1 MADEGLREFLA
12 GRLDA
17 LSRLAYLLTGDHHAA
32 EDLLQNALVIIA
44 ARWQRVAGADDP
56 TAYVRRILYHEHV
69 SSWRRNRHLRA
80 EYSTAEVPDR
90 GRVRDMSSDVVRRVV
105 LERALAKLTPRQRAV
120 IVARFYE
127 DLTEVDAAA
136 ALGCSV
142 GTIKSQTHHAL
153 GRLREL
159 APELADLVHRSVVE
173 VRV

>member
-1 MADEGLREFLA
+1 
-12 GRLDA
+12 
-17 LSRLAYLLTGDHHAA
+17 
-32 EDLLQNALVIIA
+32 
-44 ARWQRVAGADDP
+44 
-56 TAYVRRILYHEHV
+56 
-69 SSWRRNRHLRA
+69 
-80 EYSTAEVPDR
+80 
-90 GRVRDMSSDVVRRVV
+90 MSGDVVRRVV

-159 APELADLVHRSVVE
+159 APELADLVHHSLVE
-173 VRV
+173 VAA